1 MNKSVCV
8 LLLMLMLLAGCTVI
22 TGCTQQQEQE
32 KTELLVIPAGS
43 LLVPFETI
51 EEGFEELHPEVD
63 VLLEGHGSIQ
73 AVRQVTDLHR
83 EADVV
88 AVADESLIPD
98 MMYIPMEHGTGN
110 YADTY
115 TPFATNEMVVAYTK
129 KSLYSEEINASNWY
143 EVLMRPDVRV
153 GISNPMLDAAGYRA
167 FMVCALAENQYNDD
181 RIFDAIIGDHVV
193 GGVEESEGSAGMT
206 ITLPELVKP
215 SSDKLAIRDGSI
227 YLLALLDAGGIDYAF
242 EYRSV
247 SEEHGLAWIDLPAGV
262 DLSSEEFAETYS
274 GVHVQLGFDRFTSI
288 GSLRSGRPIVYG
300 ITVPNNAPNPQLA
313 EEFVAYVISEFEK
326 GRADWPEPMEP
337 ES

>member
-8 LLLMLMLLAGCTVI
+8 LLLVLMVLAGSAVI
-22 TGCTQQQEQE
+22 PGCTRQQEQE
-32 KTELLVIPAGS
+32 KTALLVIPAGS

-51 EEGFEELHPEVD
+51 EEGFEELHPDVD
-63 VLLEGHGSIQ
+63 VLVEGHGSIQ

-98 MMYIPMEHGTGN
+98 MMYIPMEDGTGN

-115 TPFATNEMVVAYTK
+115 TAFATNEMVVAYTK
-129 KSLYSEEINASNWY
+129 KSLYTEEINASNWY
-143 EVLMRPDVRV
+143 GVLMRPDVRV

-167 FMVCALAENQYNDD
+167 FMVCALAEQYYADD
-181 RIFDAIIGDHVV
+181 RIFNEIIGDHVA
-193 GGVEESEGSAGMT
+193 GGVDVSEGAGGMT
-206 ITLPELVKP
+206 VTLPELVKP

-247 SEEHGLAWIDLPAGV
+247 AEEHGLEWIDLPSEV
-262 DLSSEEFAETYS
+262 DLSTVELAESYG
-274 GVHVQLGFDRFTSI
+274 GVHVQLGFDRFASI
-288 GSLRSGRPIVYG
+288 GSVRTGRPIVYG
-300 ITVPNNAPNPQLA
+300 ITVPNNAPHPQLA
-313 EEFVAYVISEFEK
+313 EEFVAFVVSEFEK
-326 GRADWPEPMEP
+326 GRADWPEPV
-337 ES
+337 